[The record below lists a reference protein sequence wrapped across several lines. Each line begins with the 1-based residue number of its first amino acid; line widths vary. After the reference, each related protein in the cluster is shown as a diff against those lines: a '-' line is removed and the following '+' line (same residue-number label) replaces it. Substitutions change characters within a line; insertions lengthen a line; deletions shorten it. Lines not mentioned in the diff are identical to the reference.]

1 MKKFILLTLISFIL
15 VSCNPMM
22 HVVGSGMRKMNIKQN
37 KYSAKKPYV
46 KHKKYYRYESESEL
60 ESD

>member
-1 MKKFILLTLISFIL
+1 MKKFIILILISFIF

-22 HVVGSGMRKMNIKQN
+22 NVVGSGMRKMNVKQN

-46 KHKKYYRYESESEL
+46 KS
-60 ESD
+60 

>member
-46 KHKKYYRYESESEL
+46 KS
-60 ESD
+60 